1 MLACERHGSG
11 EPLVLVHGVTHRRQ
25 AWYPVLDQ
33 LAEQREVIL
42 VDLPGH
48 GESDAFVTDGLPVVD
63 AMRRDFR
70 QFLAD
75 QQLDRPHVGGNSL
88 GGRIALEAG
97 AAGDARSV
105 TALSPA
111 GFWRNEA
118 TFAYTRGLFTSAAK
132 LTERLGQRTE
142 LLARTRAGRTFMYG
156 SLMTHPGRVS
166 ADQALG
172 DIRAFVRAR
181 PALREL
187 LTAAS
192 PFTATIGLDVPV
204 TIAWAARDLVLPPWQ
219 AEIAKRVLPQAE
231 HIMMRGVGHVPMYD
245 DPDFVASV
253 VLRGSAPTA
262 VVSQLAPTQTM
273 IEVALRSR
281 SDATAT
287 LIKSRTGRAGRTAG
301 DTAVA
306 TA

>member
-25 AWYPVLDQ
+25 AWYPVLDR

-48 GESDAFVTDGLPVVD
+48 GESDAFVTGGLPVEE

-70 QFLAD
+70 QFLSD
-75 QQLDRPHVGGNSL
+75 QQLDRPHVAGNSL
-88 GGRIALEAG
+88 GGRVALEAG

-111 GFWRNEA
+111 GFWSNEA
-118 TFAYTRGLFTSAAK
+118 AFAYTRGLFTCAARM
-132 LTERLGQRTE
+132 TERLGPRAD

-156 SLMTHPGRVS
+156 SLMAHPGRVS
-166 ADQALG
+166 PDQALG

-181 PALREL
+181 PALCEL
-187 LTAAS
+187 LSAAS
-192 PFTATIGLDVPV
+192 PFSATVAADVPI

-219 AEIAKRVLPQAE
+219 AEVAKRVLPQAE

-245 DPDFVASV
+245 DPDYVAAV
-253 VLRGSAPTA
+253 LLRGSAPTA
-262 VVSQLAPTQTM
+262 VVSQLTPSQTRM
-273 IEVALRSR
+273 GSTERSAR
-281 SDATAT
+281 TDSKAAAATA
-287 LIKSRTGRAGRTAG
+287 
-301 DTAVA
+301 
-306 TA
+306 